1 MKPLLVFLLFWFLLI
16 GNPTPCYAQ
25 STEDVADSLL
35 DESGLSEVL
44 EELPPETADLLEELE
59 LKDAGVDAILA
70 LSFPEL
76 LQVLWRSMQDSL
88 AEQTIPWTAAVG
100 AVLFAALGKQA
111 AQLTTVS
118 SAMRSYQTVTVLVL
132 AGALVRPL
140 ADYSEQALETAKQ
153 LQSFLSGFIPV
164 FAAAAAASG
173 QPTNALLSQSML
185 LGLSECFAL
194 LVPQLFLP
202 LLSAYLAVV
211 FCAGAGSGLSVQG
224 LTGGIRSVMTWG
236 LGILLTLYSAVLAM
250 KGFAAQASDSF
261 ALRTGKY
268 LAGSLIPVVGKTI
281 SDTTSAFLGALGLVR
296 NVIGV
301 FGIVVMLLLVL
312 PTVLSLIWSMLC
324 LKLAG
329 ILAETFSLGEL
340 QTILS
345 GGNFMLS
352 MYAAILSAYGLMVLL
367 SLALLLSTGA
377 VV

>member
-1 MKPLLVFLLFWFLLI
+1 MKPLLVFLLFWFFLF
-16 GNPTPCYAQ
+16 GNPMPCYAQ

-44 EELPPETADLLEELE
+44 EDLPPETTDLLEELE
-59 LKDAGVDAILA
+59 LEDAGVDAILA

-76 LQVLWRSMQDSL
+76 LQVLWSSMQDSL
-88 AEQTIPWTAAVG
+88 AKQTIPWTAAVG

-236 LGILLTLYSAVLAM
+236 LGVLLTLYSAVLAM

-345 GGNFMLS
+345 GGNFILS

>member
-1 MKPLLVFLLFWFLLI
+1 MKPILVFLLFWFLLI
-16 GNPTPCYAQ
+16 GNPVPCYAQ

-59 LKDAGVDAILA
+59 LEDAGVDAILA

-236 LGILLTLYSAVLAM
+236 LGVLLTLYSAVLAM

-345 GGNFMLS
+345 GGNFILS

>member
-1 MKPLLVFLLFWFLLI
+1 MKPLLVFLLFWFLLF

-59 LKDAGVDAILA
+59 LEDAGVDAILA

-76 LQVLWRSMQDSL
+76 LQVLWRSMQASL

-194 LVPQLFLP
+194 LMPQLFLP

-236 LGILLTLYSAVLAM
+236 LGVLLTLYSAVLAM

-345 GGNFMLS
+345 GGNFILS

>member
-1 MKPLLVFLLFWFLLI
+1 MKPLLVFLLFWFLLF
-16 GNPTPCYAQ
+16 GNPVPCYAQ
-25 STEDVADSLL
+25 STEDLADSLL

-44 EELPPETADLLEELE
+44 EDLPPETADLLEELE
-59 LKDAGVDAILA
+59 LEDAGVDAILA

-76 LQVLWRSMQDSL
+76 LQVLWRSMQASL
-88 AEQTIPWTAAVG
+88 AKQTIPWTAAVG

-236 LGILLTLYSAVLAM
+236 LGVLLTLYSAVLAM

-345 GGNFMLS
+345 GGNFILS
-352 MYAAILSAYGLMVLL
+352 MYAAILSTYGLMVLL